1 MQIRFIA
8 FLVSLSFFIPLTMC
22 GAAEAP
28 QAAGEK
34 TAPAGCEHVGFY
46 LHGGWVFDYPL
57 APRTW
62 QRDDFKNMF
71 SLLGK
76 MGYDTVMLWPLLEAL
91 PMPLSEGDAE
101 QLRAFRPTVDDAR
114 TAGLRVWIAQCPNLT
129 TDPSLRAQP
138 WRERNPYPVMRT
150 IRFDNPAEKAAY
162 FEHRAAMMKIVNNA
176 DGYVTIDGDPGG
188 YAGAKP
194 QDFVDIFLRD
204 AATLAAH
211 GERPGQQEVIPW
223 LWCGWGTK
231 GVWQEPIEPFLRA
244 TYEALPGK
252 MKEPWGLLPGRSHR
266 EGHANGRINAK
277 LMEEYHLEGRSTL
290 LMYEAVEFEPT
301 PPAAKLQFDLI
312 RANLRE
318 EAANLSRVRRV
329 MANAQQ
335 PVMVLPNIWFFVR
348 CVRDP
353 GYMAKSDTEV
363 LYDLAGFLGG
373 DREALAAAWN
383 CLTLKLSDLPAE
395 LPARL
400 RALELGKNA
409 AFIPGGA
416 KRYLDILARQVDSQ
430 RRVLVAMTLPT
441 TTEAERAAAVA
452 EGVKAIIAWWQ
463 VHHFAF
469 GSDPGA
475 PFDWSCVS
483 NLQRDPF
490 AAWTRNAVPVD
501 GRKAVC
507 AAAIPLMGDALTE
520 AAAGKVLAELLEVK

>member
-1 MQIRFIA
+1 M
-8 FLVSLSFFIPLTMC
+8 SS
-22 GAAEAP
+22 
-28 QAAGEK
+28 
-34 TAPAGCEHVGFY
+34 GCEHVGFY

-57 APRTW
+57 APRKW

-71 SLLGK
+71 TLLK
-76 MGYDTVMLWPLLEAL
+76 RMGFETVMLWPLFEAL

-114 TAGLRVWIAQCPNLT
+114 AAGLRVWITQCPNLT
-129 TDPSLRAQP
+129 TDPALRARP
-138 WRERNPYPVMRT
+138 WRERNPYLVMRT
-150 IRFDNPAEKAAY
+150 IRFDNPDEKAAY
-162 FEHRAAMMKIVNNA
+162 FEHRAALMRIVNNA

-194 QDFVDIFLRD
+194 QDFVEIFMRD

-211 GERPGQQEVIPW
+211 GERPGKQDVIPW

-244 TYEALPGK
+244 EYERLSAQMP
-252 MKEPWGLLPGRSHR
+252 ESSGLLPGRSHR

-290 LMYEAVEFEPT
+290 LLYEAVEFEPT

-318 EAANLSRVRRV
+318 EAANLGRLRGV

-363 LYDLAGFLGG
+363 LSDLADFLGG
-373 DREALAAAWN
+373 DREALATAWR
-383 CLTLKLSDLPAE
+383 CLTLKLSELPE
-395 LPARL
+395 DLPARL
-400 RALELGKNA
+400 RALALGENA
-409 AFIPGGA
+409 AYIPGGP
-416 KRYLDILARQVDSQ
+416 KRYLELLARQVESQ
-430 RRVLVAMTLPT
+430 HRLLAAMALPA

-452 EGVKAIIAWWQ
+452 EGVKAIVSWWQ
-463 VHHFAF
+463 VHHFVF
-469 GSDPGA
+469 GNDPGS
-475 PFDWSCVS
+475 PFEWSCVT

-490 AAWTRNAVPVD
+490 FAWARQVVPAEN
-501 GRKAVC
+501 RKAVC
-507 AAAIPLMGDALTE
+507 VAAVPRVGDVLTE
-520 AAAGKVLAELLEVK
+520 ATAKKVLAELLETQ

>member
-1 MQIRFIA
+1 MRFIS
-8 FLVSLSFFIPLTMC
+8 FLVMLSFVIPLATR

-28 QAAGEK
+28 QATGEK
-34 TAPAGCEHVGFY
+34 KVSDGCEHVGFY

-71 SLLGK
+71 ALLGR
-76 MGYDTVMLWPLLEAL
+76 MGFDTVMLWPLFEAL

-114 TAGLRVWIAQCPNLT
+114 AAGLRVWIAQCPNLT
-129 TDPSLRAQP
+129 TSAELRAKP

-150 IRFDNPAEKAAY
+150 IRFDNPAEKDAY

-211 GERPGQQEVIPW
+211 GERPGKQEVIPW
-223 LWCGWGTK
+223 VWCGWGTK

-244 TYEALPGK
+244 QYELLSKQLP
-252 MKEPWGLLPGRSHR
+252 ESSGLLPGRSHR
-266 EGHANGRINAK
+266 EGHANGRINIK
-277 LMEEYHLEGRSTL
+277 LMEEYHLEKRSTL
-290 LMYEAVEFEPT
+290 IMYETVEFEPT

-312 RANLRE
+312 RTNLRE
-318 EAANLSRVRRV
+318 EAANLGRLRGV
-329 MANAQQ
+329 MANDQQ
-335 PVMVLPNIWFFVR
+335 PVMALPNIWFFVR
-348 CVRDP
+348 CARDP
-353 GYMAKSDTEV
+353 AYMAKSDAEV
-363 LYDLAGFLGG
+363 LYDLADFLGG
-373 DREALAAAWN
+373 DREALAAAWS
-383 CLTLKLSDLPAE
+383 CLTRKLSELPAD

-409 AFIPGGA
+409 AYIPGGP
-416 KRYLDILARQVDSQ
+416 KRYLDILARQVESQ
-430 RRVLVAMTLPT
+430 RRLLAAMTLPMAMD
-441 TTEAERAAAVA
+441 AERAAAVA
-452 EGVKAIIAWWQ
+452 EGVKAVVSWWQ
-463 VHHFAF
+463 VHHFVF
-469 GSDPGA
+469 GNDPGS
-475 PFDWSCVS
+475 PFEWSCVS

-490 AAWTRNAVPVD
+490 AAWALQAVPAES
-501 GRKAVC
+501 RKAVC
-507 AAAIPLMGDALTE
+507 AAAVPLVGEALPE
-520 AAAGKVLAELLEVK
+520 ATAKKILAELLQTQ